1 MCRFLA
7 YKGAP
12 ITLAKLL
19 YQPKNSL
26 IRQSFKAQ
34 ERSEPLN
41 GDGFGVGFYV
51 KEVDPEPAIFVATT
65 PAWNNRNLRY
75 NASKFRSNCIFAH
88 VRAASVGNVSEANCH
103 PFHYKN
109 FLFMH
114 NGDIGGF
121 PKIKRALRHRLTDE
135 LYNWIGGQTDSEHF
149 FALFL
154 NHFLKKQNASSPR
167 DVVEVLEATIAELKE
182 ITGKHDIKEPA
193 YLNLAITDGDW
204 IVATRYVS
212 DPALTPPTLY
222 HSEGSRFD
230 CEDGVCRMQPADPA
244 EHAVLIVS
252 EKLTEIKEDW
262 RMVSPNHVVTVN
274 NDLAVSVLP
283 IKA

>member
-51 KEVDPEPAIFVATT
+51 KDVDPEPAIFVATT

-121 PKIKRALRHRLTDE
+121 PKIKRELRNRLTDE

-154 NHFLKKQNASSPR
+154 NHFLKKQNANSPQ
-167 DVVEVLEATIAELKE
+167 DAVAALEATIAELKE
-182 ITGKHDIKEPA
+182 IVGKHGITEPA

-212 DPALTPPTLY
+212 DPALMPPTLY

-230 CEDGVCRMQPADPA
+230 CEDGVCRMYPADPA
-244 EHAVLIVS
+244 EHAVLVVS

-262 RMVSPNHVVTVN
+262 HMVSPNHVVTVDN
-274 NDLAVSVLP
+274 TLAVSVLP
-283 IKA
+283 LKA

>member
-51 KEVDPEPAIFVATT
+51 KDVDPEPAIFVATT

-121 PKIKRALRHRLTDE
+121 PKIKRELRNRLTDE

-154 NHFLKKQNASSPR
+154 NHFLKKQNANSPQ
-167 DVVEVLEATIAELKE
+167 DAVAALEATIAELKE
-182 ITGKHDIKEPA
+182 IAGKHGITEPA

-212 DPALTPPTLY
+212 DPALMPPTLY

-230 CEDGVCRMQPADPA
+230 CEDGVCRMYPADPA
-244 EHAVLIVS
+244 EHAVLVVS

-262 RMVSPNHVVTVN
+262 HMVSPNHVVTVN
-274 NDLAVSVLP
+274 NTLAVSVLP
-283 IKA
+283 LKA

>member
-51 KEVDPEPAIFVATT
+51 KEVDSEPAIFVATT

-154 NHFLKKQNASSPR
+154 NHFLKKQNANSSR
-167 DVVEVLEATIAELKE
+167 DAVEALEATIAELKE
-182 ITGKHDIKEPA
+182 ITGEHGIKEPA

-230 CEDGVCRMQPADPA
+230 CEDGVCRMHPADPA

-252 EKLTEIKEDW
+252 EKLTDIKEDW